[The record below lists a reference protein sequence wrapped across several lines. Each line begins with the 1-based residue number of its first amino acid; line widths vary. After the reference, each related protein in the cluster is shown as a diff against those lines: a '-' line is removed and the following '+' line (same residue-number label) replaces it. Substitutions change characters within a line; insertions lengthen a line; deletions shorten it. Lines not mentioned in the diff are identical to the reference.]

1 MKWNHLFTLVSQG
14 DSYRIYQC
22 DDIEARF
29 DFFAHM
35 MRVAIYKKGQYL
47 FPTYSICPGE
57 SKMPRHGRD
66 RLSTEGLEPSL
77 QKDTIQID
85 DVRIEINP
93 QNLRVF
99 CFKGDKLLYSD
110 RDGLAY
116 NLQGELGNGS
126 HHYLSREIGE
136 HIYGLGDKTGDIN
149 KAGRNFKMET
159 FDPMGFDAN
168 SSDPLYKQVP
178 FYMCKN
184 SVGCYGIFYDTYSNG
199 EIDFGREHNNY
210 YIHYKHAHFEE
221 EALVYYV
228 IFGEL
233 DEILHRF
240 MHLTGKAALP
250 PKWSFSYCGS
260 TMAYTDA
267 PDTEHQLRNFLALT
281 QKYGIDCGGFY
292 LSSGYTQ
299 IGENRYVFHWNKDK
313 IPDPQKLAQDFLAQG
328 VHFLPNV
335 KPAFLTDHPFY
346 ECIAKKGWF
355 LHYPDGNPATFP
367 FWGGAA
373 SYLDFTND
381 EAFEFWTDCIK
392 KNLVDLGYD
401 SIWNDNNEFDVHDEE
416 IIADGWGH
424 PLPAKRIRPLFPLL
438 MSMASREA
446 IVSPSRV
453 MAVSRSGCAGME
465 RIVQTWTGDN
475 RTSFEDFRGN
485 HKMAMTMA
493 LSGFRFFGQDIGGF
507 AGPRPNKEL
516 FLRWIQY
523 GIFTPRFTLHSWND
537 DRSSNMPWLYPDM
550 MNEVKALFHLRQTLL
565 PYIYSEANRSIEEYR
580 PLIKPIFLSEPG
592 YDEESDYY
600 FFGDSILSCPIFDQG
615 KEETDVHLPQG
626 RWYRNGQFYE
636 GNVHVD
642 APIHGLP
649 VYFIKAGSVIPMD
662 EDSITFHI
670 YAFEEGI
677 IRFPCYD
684 NEGNTNTP
692 RIIEIVIGKDQIR
705 VSGIRENEYVALHDE
720 WNRQLFRVQ

>member
-1 MKWNHLFTLVSQG
+1 MKWNHLFNLVSQG

-35 MRVAIYKKGQYL
+35 MRAAIYKKGQYL
-47 FPTYSICPGE
+47 FPTYSVCPGE

-66 RLSTEGLEPSL
+66 RLSIEGLEPSL

-85 DVRIEINP
+85 DIRIEINP

-99 CFKGDKLLYSD
+99 CFKGGKLLYSD

-116 NLQGELGNGS
+116 NLQGELGSGS
-126 HHYLSREIGE
+126 HHYLFREPGE

-159 FDPMGFDAN
+159 FDTMGFDAN

-210 YIHYKHAHFEE
+210 YIYYKHAHFEE

-267 PDTEHQLRNFLALT
+267 PDTEQQLRNFLDLT
-281 QKYGIDCGGFY
+281 QKYDIDCGGFY

-299 IGENRYVFHWNKDK
+299 IGDNRYVFHWNKDK
-313 IPDPQKLAQDFLAQG
+313 IPDPKKLSQDFLAQG
-328 VHFLPNV
+328 IHFLPNV

-346 ECIAKKGWF
+346 ESLAKKGWF
-355 LHYPDGNPATFP
+355 LHYPDGTPATFP

-392 KNLVDLGYD
+392 KNLVDFGYD

-416 IIADGWGH
+416 ILADGWGH

-446 IVSPSRV
+446 IASPSRV

-465 RIVQTWTGDN
+465 RVVQTWTGDN

-507 AGPRPNKEL
+507 AGPRPDKEL

-550 MNEVKALFHLRQTLL
+550 MDEVKALFHLREALL
-565 PYIYSEANRSIEEYR
+565 PYIYSEANRSIEEYQ
-580 PLIKPIFLSEPG
+580 PLIKPVFLSEPD
-592 YDEESDYY
+592 YDEESDSFY
-600 FFGDSILSCPIFDQG
+600 FGDSILSCPVFDQG
-615 KEETDVHLPQG
+615 KEEIDIRLPRG
-626 RWYRNGQFYE
+626 KWYRNGRFYE
-636 GNVHVD
+636 GDVRVP

-649 VYFIKAGSVIPMD
+649 VYFIKDGSVIPMD
-662 EDSITFHI
+662 EDGITFHI
-670 YAFEEGI
+670 YASEEGI
-677 IRFPCYD
+677 IHFPYYESED
-684 NEGNTNTP
+684 NTNVP
-692 RIIEIVIGKDQIR
+692 RVIEIVIGKEEVR
-705 VSGIRENEYVALHDE
+705 VSGIRENENVALHDE